1 MKKKQLYGRGVPML
15 CIACQLT
22 VAPLFFSSHVQAVP
36 VAPTF
41 LTTAQTQEMRTIKGI
56 VRDVNNQPLPGATIR
71 IKGTSTG
78 VVSDVDGNYTIAV
91 PDDPNTTL
99 LVSFVGMKP
108 QEQKIGK
115 STALNFILEEDATVL
130 DQVVVNGVFER
141 KANTFTGSV
150 RTIGKDDLKRV
161 GNSNVLQSLKN
172 LDPSIMFFDNMSLG
186 SDPNAMP
193 EMVLRG
199 KSSINMEDVD
209 LKATYQND
217 PNAPLFVL
225 DGFETSLQKIMDLDM
240 DRVESLTI
248 LKDASAKAIY
258 GSKAAG
264 GVVLVTTKQA
274 KEGKAKIEYSG
285 SYTHKFVGLQPKMMS
300 IDQWSD
306 AIIAARTN
314 DGKGA
319 DDQWIQYAKLAKA
332 YKGGYIDLSVN
343 PNPITAFGDVDDY
356 VFMDTNWQD
365 VLFGNAG
372 STQHNLS
379 VSGGNDKSLYRLSV
393 GYMYDDSTLKWG
405 NNSNKRFNLRL
416 TNTVKLTDDFTIES
430 VIAYNRQDQ
439 VSPTMIGSVLTSSYP
454 QPGLPSST
462 MDGKP
467 YHWGG
472 NYTPNWYAE
481 LGGDNNLKVSGINI
495 SENLKYKLTS
505 YLDAVVNLGYNT
517 STATRDAVKNSITW
531 YTYDGTL
538 STAKPNAIY
547 NPNQASTEYSK
558 SFARTDYYSV
568 SGYLNFHQTFA
579 EKHTVS
585 AMLGAQYNLKEYDYT
600 VVTAKDV
607 QSSLEI
613 LNGSGDIFLKNSAK
627 TSSPDKWQEA
637 MMSYFGRFNYNYLSK
652 YLLEANLRYD
662 GSSKFLPENRW
673 DFFYGFSGGWRLT
686 EENFMKNV
694 KFLNE
699 LKLRLSYG
707 VVGNQSGISRYDGR
721 QLYNFNS
728 VNGAYLGDGRVSYVK
743 SNGEI
748 ATTGRS
754 WERIHNYNLGVDFQ
768 LFNSRLQ
775 GTVELFMKKNNNMLI
790 AVTYP
795 GILGDKAPASNS
807 GKFEAKGYEGTLTWS
822 DKIGKV
828 NYHIGGTFT
837 YADNKLVDYGG
848 VTVFKS
854 GFIDKQQGYS
864 LNSVFGLKYCGKIQ
878 TEEQLRKYK
887 YQYYNGNGIGIP
899 SDIRLGDNM
908 YEDVNGD
915 GVLDEKD
922 YVYLGSDDPK
932 ISYSFNLGLE
942 WNNFDFSAVFQGV
955 AKRTIFRDSSN
966 DNYRIPMKAAH
977 LNSTTQSV
985 GDVWSPENRGGRY
998 PTYTNINSI
1007 NDYNYQCSSW
1017 SVENGNY
1024 LRLKSVTLGYNFP
1037 TSLLNKIR
1045 VISRIRVY
1053 VSGNDLWEVSKINDG
1068 WDPEASRK
1076 VSGNG
1081 RFPFNRTCTV
1091 GLDLTF

>member
-1 MKKKQLYGRGVPML
+1 MLKIARPVSFLLLSVALCSSGVIFAANETTTPKVGISQQQASLKGVVEDEFGPVAGASVVVKGTTNGTVTDMNGNFVLEVKKGDVIVISFIGYLTQEIKYNGEQTIKVSLKEDTQKLDEVVVIGYGTQKKVNLTGAVASVGSEELKERVNTDVLASVQGQVPGVTIINRQGSISINMRGRGNL
-15 CIACQLT
+15 GT
-22 VAPLFFSSHVQAVP
+22 SSPLFV
-36 VAPTF
+36 
-41 LTTAQTQEMRTIKGI
+41 I
-56 VRDVNNQPLPGATIR
+56 DGA
-71 IKGTSTG
+71 
-78 VVSDVDGNYTIAV
+78 IA
-91 PDDPNTTL
+91 
-99 LVSFVGMKP
+99 
-108 QEQKIGK
+108 
-115 STALNFILEEDATVL
+115 DAT
-130 DQVVVNGVFER
+130 F
-141 KANTFTGSV
+141 FS
-150 RTIGKDDLKRV
+150 
-161 GNSNVLQSLKN
+161 N
-172 LDPSIMFFDNMSLG
+172 LDPNSI
-186 SDPNAMP
+186 
-193 EMVLRG
+193 
-199 KSSINMEDVD
+199 
-209 LKATYQND
+209 
-217 PNAPLFVL
+217 
-225 DGFETSLQKIMDLDM
+225 
-240 DRVESLTI
+240 ESVSF
-248 LKDASAKAIY
+248 LKDAASSAIY
-258 GSKAAG
+258 GSRAAY
-264 GVVLVTTKQA
+264 GVVLVKTKDG
-274 KEGKAKIEYSG
+274 KEGDVKVTYDGTVSMKIAT
-285 SYTHKFVGLQPKMMS
+285 YTPKVLS
-300 IDQWSD
+300 SEWYARLSNE
-306 AIIAARTN
+306 AAFN
-314 DGKGA
+314 E
-319 DDQWIQYAKLAKA
+319 
-332 YKGGYIDLSVN
+332 N
-343 PNPITAFGDVDDY
+343 PNAEMPYSDEEIEMFRNGSNPDMY
-356 VFMDTNWQD
+356 PNTNWYD
-365 VLFGNAG
+365 LVLDDLAVMTKH
-372 STQHNLS
+372 SVS
-379 VSGGNDKSLYRLSV
+379 VSGGNKVKYFTSL
-393 GYMYDDSTLKWG
+393 GYMYDDSNLKWG
-405 NNSNKRFNLRL
+405 NNNNQRFNLRL
-416 TNTVKLTDDFTIES
+416 TNKLKVFDNFSIES

-439 VSPTMIGSVLTSSYP
+439 VTPSRIEQALTGSYP

-1045 VISRIRVY
+1045 VISRMRVY

>member
-1 MKKKQLYGRGVPML
+1 MKRRGLIFNSRPDKAAMFALGLMLGLCPVSQAWADTNITDSQVVAQAQKKVKGQVIDATGEPLIGVNISVIGGTEGTITDIDGNYAINVPAGAKL
-15 CIACQLT
+15 KFSYIGYKDQIID
-22 VAPLFFSSHVQAVP
+22 VA
-36 VAPTF
+36 
-41 LTTAQTQEMRTIKGI
+41 AQTVINVKLQEDSEVLDEVVVVGYGSQKKET
-56 VRDVNNQPLPGATIR
+56 LTGAVT
-71 IKGTSTG
+71 
-78 VVSDVDGNYTIAV
+78 VVSDKMLTNKGSMSSPVQALQGQV
-91 PDDPNTTL
+91 PGVIITRSSGAPGDE
-99 LVSFVGMKP
+99 SWGMK
-108 QEQKIGK
+108 
-115 STALNFILEEDATVL
+115 
-130 DQVVVNGVFER
+130 
-141 KANTFTGSV
+141 
-150 RTIGKDDLKRV
+150 
-161 GNSNVLQSLKN
+161 
-172 LDPSIMFFDNMSLG
+172 
-186 SDPNAMP
+186 
-193 EMVLRG
+193 LRG
-199 KSSINMEDVD
+199 AVSANSTDPLVIIDGVEYESVNELRLLNSADIESIN
-209 LKATYQND
+209 
-217 PNAPLFVL
+217 F
-225 DGFETSLQKIMDLDM
+225 
-240 DRVESLTI
+240 
-248 LKDASAKAIY
+248 LKDASAAIY

-864 LNSVFGLKYCGKIQ
+864 LNSVFVF
-878 TEEQLRKYK
+878 TTD
-887 YQYYNGNGIGIP
+887 YY
-899 SDIRLGDNM
+899 S
-908 YEDVNGD
+908 
-915 GVLDEKD
+915 
-922 YVYLGSDDPK
+922 
-932 ISYSFNLGLE
+932 
-942 WNNFDFSAVFQGV
+942 
-955 AKRTIFRDSSN
+955 IF
-966 DNYRIPMKAAH
+966 YR
-977 LNSTTQSV
+977 
-985 GDVWSPENRGGRY
+985 
-998 PTYTNINSI
+998 
-1007 NDYNYQCSSW
+1007 
-1017 SVENGNY
+1017 
-1024 LRLKSVTLGYNFP
+1024 
-1037 TSLLNKIR
+1037 
-1045 VISRIRVY
+1045 
-1053 VSGNDLWEVSKINDG
+1053 
-1068 WDPEASRK
+1068 
-1076 VSGNG
+1076 
-1081 RFPFNRTCTV
+1081 
-1091 GLDLTF
+1091 